1 MKRKAHVEVKLS
13 SPCLEVLFASLAATF
28 FFWTSFLFGGPHT
41 FGRTLRVRSFSRQ
54 LLLQACCL
62 SQVADWVA
70 DCFAWWFWQPSMN
83 RLRLTLTCR
92 GGWRPRL
99 SSDLC
104 SRGWVTVLRVVA
116 QAMRRVPQGVRVV
129 LTFWRTPGLKEWNSI
144 KFVFR
149 SSYLEKR
156 RNIFLKLF

>member
-1 MKRKAHVEVKLS
+1 MHPRKVNQILSMPGLKRKAHVEVKLS

-28 FFWTSFLFGGPHT
+28 VFWMSFLFGGPHT

-70 DCFAWWFWQPSMN
+70 DCFAWWFWQPSMS

-92 GGWRPRL
+92 GGWQPRL
-99 SSDLC
+99 SSDFGLSRLGDRIESSGSSDATSFSGCPC
-104 SRGWVTVLRVVA
+104 SIDFLADPVT
-116 QAMRRVPQGVRVV
+116 
-129 LTFWRTPGLKEWNSI
+129 
-144 KFVFR
+144 
-149 SSYLEKR
+149 KR
-156 RNIFLKLF
+156 ME